1 MTKSELSELLHSTG
15 VVVNEGIAS
24 QENINVY
31 PRIVYWDYIWEDRL
45 ASGEVYEDWIT
56 YQVSFYSKTPKHPK
70 LIELRNK
77 LRDWNVHP
85 IIYHEFVEEDKVWH
99 SYFAV
104 EVTEDE

>member
-15 VVVNEGIAS
+15 VAVNEGIAS

-56 YQVSFYSKTPKHPK
+56 YQVSFYSKIPKHPK

-104 EVTEDE
+104 EVTENE